1 VTHSPKNRPPRAV
14 WRLGAQSGY
23 CLEIGGQPGGDVVLT
38 LSGRLDLAGLASLT
52 AEMERLWEVQRPKTL
67 RLDLAGVDYLDSA
80 GGLAL
85 AACGREAARR
95 GVPLTFVNL
104 SPAAQGIKELIDR
117 TELDRPPLIPAQRRQ
132 SLVERAGEIGLAVKD
147 DAYQVVSFLGDFL
160 GACVRAARHPR
171 LLRWGEVL
179 IYMEK
184 VGVDGLGIV
193 ALISFL
199 LGLIMAFM
207 SSLQLQPFGA
217 NIYVANLVAVAM
229 VKELGPIMTA
239 ILVAGR
245 SGSAFAA
252 EIGTMK
258 VNEEVDALSVMGYD
272 PLVFLALPKVLAAV
286 LTVPLLTLFADLV
299 AILGGLTVGVVGMGF
314 TVQAYVQ
321 QTLKTLYA
329 ADILTGCLKAA
340 VFAVLIAGIGC
351 QRGFKVR
358 GGAES
363 VGTETTSAVVSAM
376 FLIIVA
382 DSIFAIVLHY
392 TT

>member
-1 VTHSPKNRPPRAV
+1 
-14 WRLGAQSGY
+14 
-23 CLEIGGQPGGDVVLT
+23 
-38 LSGRLDLAGLASLT
+38 
-52 AEMERLWEVQRPKTL
+52 
-67 RLDLAGVDYLDSA
+67 
-80 GGLAL
+80 
-85 AACGREAARR
+85 
-95 GVPLTFVNL
+95 
-104 SPAAQGIKELIDR
+104 
-117 TELDRPPLIPAQRRQ
+117 
-132 SLVERAGEIGLAVKD
+132 
-147 DAYQVVSFLGDFL
+147 
-160 GACVRAARHPR
+160 
-171 LLRWGEVL
+171 
-179 IYMEK
+179 MEK

-258 VNEEVDALSVMGYD
+258 VNEEVDALQVMGYD
-272 PLVFLALPKVLAAV
+272 PLVFLAMPKVLAAV
-286 LTVPLLTLFADLV
+286 LTVPLLTIFADLV

-329 ADILTGCLKAA
+329 IDILTGSLKAA

-363 VGTETTSAVVSAM
+363 VGTQTTSAVVSAM